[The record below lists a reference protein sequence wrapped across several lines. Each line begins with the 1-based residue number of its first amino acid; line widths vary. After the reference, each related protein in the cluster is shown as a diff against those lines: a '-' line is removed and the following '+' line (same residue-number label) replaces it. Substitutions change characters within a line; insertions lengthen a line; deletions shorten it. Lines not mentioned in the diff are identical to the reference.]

1 MVSSQCVFY
10 SPSKLTA
17 NDLTSIWSLYFYNS
31 DIRSMTD
38 LITSIIQRM
47 GDDIDRNNLPQIL
60 YEDEDHDKV
69 ILASDS
75 DLITAVEHARLSGWK
90 GLRLHLDY
98 SGTPGRRR
106 GSQSESLDY
115 AHPETAWA
123 SAYTAVAAGAA
134 LAASLGLFAF
144 LRRSSD

>member
-1 MVSSQCVFY
+1 MLLCLSCY
-10 SPSKLTA
+10 KL
-17 NDLTSIWSLYFYNS
+17 
-31 DIRSMTD
+31 RTD
-38 LITSIIQRM
+38 N
-47 GDDIDRNNLPQIL
+47 RNGPVQ
-60 YEDEDHDKV
+60 
-69 ILASDS
+69 
-75 DLITAVEHARLSGWK
+75 

-106 GSQSESLDY
+106 GSTSESLDY